1 MKAIELVVAAA
12 THLRDTQT
20 ERKTSMDESKSLHGQ
35 AKRQTLNR
43 SRKACMPLMVMLLL
57 LIGTKAWTLE
67 TASVAISTKTIQAS
81 IFPIA
86 QERGYMREEGI
97 DCKTVFIEAT
107 PGIQAMVAGTIE
119 FTNSGTSALVAL
131 ARGSAPLKVVLA
143 TNDQVLQWLITRPNI
158 SSPKELKGKKIATT
172 GVAAVGTFMLKQILT
187 KYGLDGVKDVN
198 YIDPG
203 PNNQL
208 TALISGVVDAAVLGP
223 DQRIIALDNGMK
235 ELFYFGKEV
244 KNSWGTLAGSDR
256 VIKEKPK
263 TVAGFIKASLKALR
277 WMRQDREGTIAAIVK
292 FSGAERAQSAR
303 VYDDVIASFTR
314 NGVVDDETQR
324 NDLMIIRQVA
334 GVTDTIPNARAYDF
348 SFALEADQQLN
359 KANWRP

>member
-1 MKAIELVVAAA
+1 MPFGV
-12 THLRDTQT
+12 
-20 ERKTSMDESKSLHGQ
+20 
-35 AKRQTLNR
+35 TLF
-43 SRKACMPLMVMLLL
+43 LLL
-57 LIGTKAWTLE
+57 SANAWAFE

-86 QERGYMREEGI
+86 QERGYMKEEGI
-97 DCKTVFIEAT
+97 DCKTVFIQAT
-107 PGIQAMVAGTIE
+107 PGIQAMVAGSIE

-131 ARGSAPLKVVLA
+131 SRGSAPVKVVLA

-158 SSPKELKGKKIATT
+158 SGPKDLKGKKIATT
-172 GVAAVGTFMLKQILT
+172 GVAAVGTFMLKQILI
-187 KYGLDGVKDVN
+187 KHGLDGLKDVN

-208 TALISGVVDAAVLGP
+208 TALLSGVVDAAVLGP

-244 KNSWGTLAGSDR
+244 KNSWGTLAASDR
-256 VIKEKPK
+256 VIKERPK
-263 TVAGFIKASLKALR
+263 TALGFVKASLKALR
-277 WMRQDREGTIAAIVK
+277 WIRQDREGAIGAIVK
-292 FSGAERAQSAR
+292 FSGADRAQSAR
-303 VYDDVIASFTR
+303 VYDDTIGSFTR

-334 GVTDTIPNARAYDF
+334 GVADVVPNAHAYDF
-348 SFALEADQQLN
+348 SFALEADQQLTR
-359 KANWRP
+359 ANWRP

>member
-1 MKAIELVVAAA
+1 MIELVITAA
-12 THLRDTQT
+12 THPLDTQT
-20 ERKTSMDESKSLHGQ
+20 ERKTSMDETKSINRQ
-35 AKRQTLNR
+35 AERQALNR
-43 SRKACMPLMVMLLL
+43 SQKACMPFVITFLL
-57 LIGTKAWTLE
+57 LIGANALALE
-67 TASVAISTKTIQAS
+67 PANVAISTKTIQAS

-86 QERGYMREEGI
+86 QDRGYMREEGI

-131 ARGSAPLKVVLA
+131 SRGSAPLKVVLA
-143 TNDQVLQWLITRPNI
+143 TNDQVLQWLVTRPNI

-187 KYGLDGVKDVN
+187 KHGLDGIKDVN

-244 KNSWGTLAGSDR
+244 KNSWGTLATSDR

-263 TVAGFIKASLKALR
+263 MLAGFIKASLKALR
-277 WMRQDREGTIAAIVK
+277 WIRQDREGAIAAIVK
-292 FSGAERAQSAR
+292 FSGADRAQSAR
-303 VYDDVIASFTR
+303 VYDDTIASFTR

-359 KANWRP
+359 RANWRP

>member
-1 MKAIELVVAAA
+1 MKK
-12 THLRDTQT
+12 TQT
-20 ERKTSMDESKSLHGQ
+20 LRL
-35 AKRQTLNR
+35 KRLQQRRAASALLV
-43 SRKACMPLMVMLLL
+43 PLLVIAANALALDN
-57 LIGTKAWTLE
+57 AN
-67 TASVAISTKTIQAS
+67 VAISTKTIQAS

-86 QERGYMREEGI
+86 QERGYMKEEGVE
-97 DCKTVFIEAT
+97 CKTVFIEAT
-107 PGIQAMVAGTIE
+107 PGIQAMIAGSIE

-158 SSPKELKGKKIATT
+158 TSPKDLKGKKIATT
-172 GVAAVGTFMLKQILT
+172 GVAAVGTFMLKQIIS
-187 KYGLDGVKDVN
+187 KHGLDGLKDVN

-208 TALISGVVDAAVLGP
+208 TALLSGVVDAAILGP

-235 ELFYFGKEV
+235 DLFYFGKEV
-244 KNSWGTLAGSDR
+244 KNSWGTLAASDR
-256 VIKEKPK
+256 VIRERPQ
-263 TVAGFIKASLKALR
+263 TVAGFIKASIKALR
-277 WMRQDREGTIAAIVK
+277 WMRQDREGAVAALVK
-292 FSGAERAQSAR
+292 FSGADRGQSAR
-303 VYDDVIASFTR
+303 VYNDTIGSFTR
-314 NGVVDDETQR
+314 NGVVDEETQR

-334 GVTDTIPNARAYDF
+334 GVTDTISNTRAYDF

>member
-1 MKAIELVVAAA
+1 MKNIQQ
-12 THLRDTQT
+12 LR
-20 ERKTSMDESKSLHGQ
+20 L
-35 AKRQTLNR
+35 KRLQQR
-43 SRKACMPLMVMLLL
+43 R
-57 LIGTKAWTLE
+57 
-67 TASVAISTKTIQAS
+67 TASALLVSLLVIAANAFALDTANVAISTKTIQAS

-86 QERGYMREEGI
+86 QERGYMKEEGI
-97 DCKTVFIEAT
+97 DGKTVFIEAT
-107 PGIQAMVAGTIE
+107 PGIQAMVAGSIE

-158 SSPKELKGKKIATT
+158 TGPKDLKGKKIATT
-172 GVAAVGTFMLKQILT
+172 GVAAVGTFMLKQIIS
-187 KYGLDGVKDVN
+187 KHGLDGLKDVN

-208 TALISGVVDAAVLGP
+208 TALLSGVVDAAILGP

-235 ELFYFGKEV
+235 DLFYFGKEV
-244 KNSWGTLAGSDR
+244 KNSWGTLAASDR
-256 VIKEKPK
+256 VIKERPK
-263 TVAGFIKASLKALR
+263 TVAGFIKASIKALR
-277 WMRQDREGTIAAIVK
+277 WMRQDREGAIAALVK
-292 FSGAERAQSAR
+292 FSGADRGQSAR
-303 VYDDVIASFTR
+303 VYDDTIGSFTR
-314 NGVVDDETQR
+314 NGIVDEETQR

-348 SFALEADQQLN
+348 SFAREADQQLN

>member
-1 MKAIELVVAAA
+1 MDKTQSSHRRLLKPSETARVFFGVA
-12 THLRDTQT
+12 
-20 ERKTSMDESKSLHGQ
+20 
-35 AKRQTLNR
+35 
-43 SRKACMPLMVMLLL
+43 LLL
-57 LIGTKAWTLE
+57 LFSAKVWALD

-97 DCKTVFIEAT
+97 DCKTVFIQAT
-107 PGIQAMVAGTIE
+107 PGIQAMVAGSIE

-131 ARGSAPLKVVLA
+131 SRGSAPVKVVLA

-158 SSPKELKGKKIATT
+158 SSPKDLKGKKIATT

-187 KYGLDGVKDVN
+187 KHGLDGLKDVN

-208 TALISGVVDAAVLGP
+208 TALLSGVVDAAVLGP

-244 KNSWGTLAGSDR
+244 KNSWGTLAASDR
-256 VIKEKPK
+256 VIKERPK
-263 TVAGFIKASLKALR
+263 TVLGFVKASLKALR
-277 WMRQDREGTIAAIVK
+277 WIRQDREGAIAAIVK
-292 FSGAERAQSAR
+292 FSGADRAQSAR
-303 VYDDVIASFTR
+303 VYDDTIGSFTR

-334 GVTDTIPNARAYDF
+334 GVADVVPNAHAYDF
-348 SFALEADQQLN
+348 SFALEADQQLTR
-359 KANWRP
+359 ANWRP

>member
-1 MKAIELVVAAA
+1 
-12 THLRDTQT
+12 
-20 ERKTSMDESKSLHGQ
+20 MDETKLLHGE

-43 SRKACMPLMVMLLL
+43 SRKACTPLMVMLLL
-57 LIGTKAWTLE
+57 LVGTEAWALE
-67 TASVAISTKTIQAS
+67 TANVAISTKTFQAA

-86 QERGYMREEGI
+86 QDRGYMKEEGI

-143 TNDQVLQWLITRPNI
+143 TNDQVLFWLVTRPNI
-158 SSPKELKGKKIATT
+158 SSVKDLKGKKIATT
-172 GVAAVGTFMLKQILT
+172 GVAAVATFMLKQILT
-187 KYGLDGVKDVN
+187 KYGLDGLKDAN

-208 TALISGVVDAAVLGP
+208 TSLMSGVVDAAILGP
-223 DQRIIALDNGMK
+223 DQRMIALDNGMK

-244 KNSWGTLAGSDR
+244 KNSWGTLATSDR

-263 TVAGFIKASLKALR
+263 MLAGFIKASLKALR
-277 WMRQDREGTIAAIVK
+277 LIRQDREGTIAALVK

-303 VYDDVIASFTR
+303 VYDDTISSFTR
-314 NGVVDDETQR
+314 NGIVDDETQR

-348 SFALEADQQLN
+348 SFAMEADQQLN

>member
-1 MKAIELVVAAA
+1 MKTIQQ
-12 THLRDTQT
+12 LR
-20 ERKTSMDESKSLHGQ
+20 L
-35 AKRQTLNR
+35 KRLQQR
-43 SRKACMPLMVMLLL
+43 R
-57 LIGTKAWTLE
+57 
-67 TASVAISTKTIQAS
+67 TASALLVALLVIAANALALDTANVAISTKTIQAS
-81 IFPIA
+81 IFPVA
-86 QERGYMREEGI
+86 QERGYMKEEGV

-107 PGIQAMVAGTIE
+107 PGIQAMVAGSIE

-158 SSPKELKGKKIATT
+158 TSPKDLKGKKIATT
-172 GVAAVGTFMLKQILT
+172 GVAAVGTFMLKQIIS
-187 KYGLDGVKDVN
+187 KHGLDGLKDVN

-208 TALISGVVDAAVLGP
+208 TALLSGVVDAAILGP

-235 ELFYFGKEV
+235 DLFYFGKEV
-244 KNSWGTLAGSDR
+244 KNSWGTLAASDR
-256 VIKEKPK
+256 VIKERPK
-263 TVAGFIKASLKALR
+263 TVAGFIKASIKALR
-277 WMRQDREGTIAAIVK
+277 WMRQDREGAIAALVK
-292 FSGAERAQSAR
+292 FSGADRGQSAR
-303 VYDDVIASFTR
+303 VYDDTIGSFTR
-314 NGVVDDETQR
+314 NGVVDEETQR
-324 NDLMIIRQVA
+324 NDLIIIRQVA

>member
-1 MKAIELVVAAA
+1 MEPITRFSAQP
-12 THLRDTQT
+12 T
-20 ERKTSMDESKSLHGQ
+20 
-35 AKRQTLNR
+35 AKRRRASDRCSMAIGAFGLA
-43 SRKACMPLMVMLLL
+43 SLLC
-57 LIGTKAWTLE
+57 IGAEAFGLDTMN
-67 TASVAISTKTIQAS
+67 VAISTKTFQAA

-86 QERGYMREEGI
+86 QDHGYMKEEGI
-97 DCKTVFIEAT
+97 DCKTVYIEAT
-107 PGIQAMVAGTIE
+107 PGIQAMAAGTIE

-143 TNDQVLQWLITRPNI
+143 TNDQVLQWLVTRPNI
-158 SSPKELKGKKIATT
+158 SSAKDLKGKKIATT

-208 TALISGVVDAAVLGP
+208 TSLISGVVDAAVLGP
-223 DQRIIALDNGMK
+223 DQRMIALDNGMK

-244 KNSWGTLAGSDR
+244 KNSWGTLATSDR

-263 TVAGFIKASLKALR
+263 MLAGFIKASLKALR
-277 WMRQDREGTIAAIVK
+277 LIRQDRDGTIAALMK
-292 FSGAERAQSAR
+292 FSGAERAQSVR
-303 VYDDVIASFTR
+303 VYDDTIGSFTR
-314 NGVVDDETQR
+314 NGTVDDETQR

-334 GVTDTIPNARAYDF
+334 GVTETIPNARAYDF

-359 KANWRP
+359 RANWRP

>member
-1 MKAIELVVAAA
+1 
-12 THLRDTQT
+12 
-20 ERKTSMDESKSLHGQ
+20 MDETQSLHQRLVQ
-35 AKRQTLNR
+35 ASKRARMPFGVTLF
-43 SRKACMPLMVMLLL
+43 LLL
-57 LIGTKAWTLE
+57 SANAWAFE

-86 QERGYMREEGI
+86 QERGYMKEEGI
-97 DCKTVFIEAT
+97 DCKTVFIQAT
-107 PGIQAMVAGTIE
+107 PGIQAMVAGSIE

-131 ARGSAPLKVVLA
+131 SRGSAPVKVVLA

-158 SSPKELKGKKIATT
+158 SGPKDLKGKKIATT
-172 GVAAVGTFMLKQILT
+172 GVAAVGTFMLKQILI
-187 KYGLDGVKDVN
+187 KHGLDGLKDVN

-208 TALISGVVDAAVLGP
+208 TALLSGVVDAAVLGP

-244 KNSWGTLAGSDR
+244 KNSWGTLAASDR
-256 VIKEKPK
+256 VIKERPK
-263 TVAGFIKASLKALR
+263 TALGFVKASLKALR
-277 WMRQDREGTIAAIVK
+277 WIRQDREGAIGAIVK
-292 FSGAERAQSAR
+292 FSGADRAQSAR
-303 VYDDVIASFTR
+303 VYDDTIGSFTR

-334 GVTDTIPNARAYDF
+334 GVADVVPNAHAYDF
-348 SFALEADQQLN
+348 SFALEADQQLTR
-359 KANWRP
+359 ANWRP

>member
-1 MKAIELVVAAA
+1 MDKTQSSHRRLLKPSETARVFFGVA
-12 THLRDTQT
+12 
-20 ERKTSMDESKSLHGQ
+20 
-35 AKRQTLNR
+35 
-43 SRKACMPLMVMLLL
+43 LLL
-57 LIGTKAWTLE
+57 LFSANGWALD

-86 QERGYMREEGI
+86 QERGYMKEEGI
-97 DCKTVFIEAT
+97 DCKTVFIQAT
-107 PGIQAMVAGTIE
+107 PGIQAMVAGSIE

-131 ARGSAPLKVVLA
+131 SRGSAPVKVVLA

-158 SSPKELKGKKIATT
+158 SSPKDLKGKKIATT

-187 KYGLDGVKDVN
+187 KHGLDGLKDVN

-208 TALISGVVDAAVLGP
+208 TALLSGVVDAAVLGP

-244 KNSWGTLAGSDR
+244 KNSWGTLAASDR
-256 VIKEKPK
+256 VIKERPK
-263 TVAGFIKASLKALR
+263 TVLGFVKASLKALR
-277 WMRQDREGTIAAIVK
+277 WIRQDREGAIAAIVK
-292 FSGAERAQSAR
+292 FSGADRAQSAR
-303 VYDDVIASFTR
+303 VYDDTIGSFTR

-334 GVTDTIPNARAYDF
+334 GVADVVPNAHAYDF
-348 SFALEADQQLN
+348 SFALEADQQLTR
-359 KANWRP
+359 ANWRP